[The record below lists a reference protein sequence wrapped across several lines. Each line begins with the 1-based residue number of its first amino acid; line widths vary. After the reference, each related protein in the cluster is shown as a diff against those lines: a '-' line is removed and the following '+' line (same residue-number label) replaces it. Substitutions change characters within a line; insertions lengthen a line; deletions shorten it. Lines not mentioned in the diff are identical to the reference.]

1 MLMRAAVSAFERD
14 GFVLA
19 GRVLEERQVA
29 AARDAADTLLA
40 EHGAASDYGVIAL
53 EASRRAATFHE
64 LLPPV
69 ASVACELLAT
79 EVVVAFQDLVID
91 KPRRAVDALPWHQDQ
106 TYLPLDRD
114 DGLVAW
120 VALDDA
126 DEARGCMRYVP
137 GSHLLGPR
145 APAEFA
151 GGSLPNVDG
160 LPPIDVDG
168 RPVVVAEA
176 AAGEAWFHTPLTWH
190 ASPPNRAAASRRAWS
205 IWFVREETRWAPDR
219 APHPYLVELT
229 PSAGAP
235 LAGDRFPRFRR

>member
-1 MLMRAAVSAFERD
+1 MRAGFERD
-14 GFVLA
+14 GFAAA
-19 GRVLEERQVA
+19 GRVLDDGQVS
-29 AARDAADTLLA
+29 AAREAADALLA
-40 EHGAASDYGVIAL
+40 EYGAASEYGVIAL
-53 EASRRAATFHE
+53 EASRRAAPFRD

-69 ASVACELLAT
+69 ARLAREVLGT
-79 EVVVAFQDLVID
+79 AVVVAFQDLVID
-91 KPRRAVDALPWHQDQ
+91 KPRIAVEALPWHQDQ

-114 DGLVAW
+114 DGVVAW

-176 AAGEAWFHTPLTWH
+176 RAGDAWFHTPLTWH
-190 ASPPNRAAASRRAWS
+190 ASPPNHAAASRRAWS
-205 IWFVREETRWAPDR
+205 IWFVREETRWAPER
-219 APHPYLVELT
+219 APHPYLVELA
-229 PSAGAP
+229 PQAGAP
-235 LAGDRFPRFRR
+235 LDGERFPRFRT